1 MPGLNPGIA
10 AADGRGVSIRRF
22 LIAAGLALVVLAA
35 APPAAGAEAWT
46 VGSKTYERVR
56 VLEVTAATVMI
67 AHAGGMVQLDLASL
81 PPDLQ
86 QRFNY
91 DAERAAA
98 WKREAEAGMARTEAL
113 RQREEMER
121 KRRAEL
127 EEIRQRIAQ
136 RQAEADPD
144 YVEFRHEVDLRPVF
158 VEYSLY
164 LKNQGAR
171 PSCSI
176 FAVVSVLE
184 YEYARRFGLNE
195 PLSEEYLIWA
205 FQRMKPGKPIN
216 SGYNFG
222 QLIEVLRECGIA
234 RRTLLPDSFAS
245 YLKDEN
251 PPLAALDDAV
261 TRRAFNVAAFDPD
274 DKLLVQKIVHALNTE
289 TPVILGI
296 RWPPQSTLEHNNL
309 LKDQAPQPNAAHA
322 VTLVGYRSE
331 GTPESV
337 VFIFR
342 NSYGPQWGLGG
353 YGLMDVSYLRK
364 NLVTA
369 FCLLVPKPEDA
380 P

>member
-1 MPGLNPGIA
+1 M
-10 AADGRGVSIRRF
+10 SIRRF
-22 LIAAGLALVVLAA
+22 LIVATLACGVVVAALQ
-35 APPAAGAEAWT
+35 AAGAETWT
-46 VGSKTYERVR
+46 VAGKTYERVR

-67 AHAGGMVQLDLASL
+67 AHAGGMVQLDLATL
-81 PPDLQ
+81 PPELQ

-91 DAERAAA
+91 DAAQAAA
-98 WKREAEAGMARTEAL
+98 WKRAADAGMAETEAL
-113 RQREEMER
+113 RQREEKER

-127 EEIRQRIAQ
+127 EEVRQRIAQ
-136 RQAEADPD
+136 REAEADPD
-144 YVEFRHEVDLRPVF
+144 YVEFRPEVDLRPVF

-184 YEYARRFGLNE
+184 YEYARRFGVNE
-195 PLSEEYLIWA
+195 PLSEEYMVWA
-205 FQRMKPGKPIN
+205 FQRMFPGKPVN

-222 QLIEVLRECGIA
+222 QLMEVLRECGIA
-234 RRTLLPDSFAS
+234 RRSLLPDSFAS

-251 PPLAALDDAV
+251 PPMAALDDAV
-261 TRRAFNVAAFDPD
+261 TRRAFHVVAFDPSE
-274 DKLLVQKIVHALNTE
+274 KILVSKIVYALNTQ
-289 TPVILGI
+289 TPVIVGI
-296 RWPPQSTLEHNNL
+296 KWPPQSTLEHNNL
-309 LKDQAPQPNAAHA
+309 LKDQAPQPNSAHA
-322 VTLVGYRSE
+322 VTIVGYRSE

-353 YGLMDVSYLRK
+353 YGLMDVSYLQR
-364 NLVTA
+364 NIISA
-369 FCLLVPKPEDA
+369 FCLLVPKPEET